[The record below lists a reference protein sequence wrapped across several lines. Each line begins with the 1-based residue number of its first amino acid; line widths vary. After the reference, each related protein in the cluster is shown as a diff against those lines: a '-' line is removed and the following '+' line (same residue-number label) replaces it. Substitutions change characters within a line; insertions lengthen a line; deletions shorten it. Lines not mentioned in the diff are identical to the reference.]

1 VLAKK
6 MLQKMNKRLKGQSTA
21 EYAILIGL
29 VIAAAVAMQIY
40 VKRTLQARVHD
51 AGRYLVNKT
60 VTLDGARNAEYQY
73 EPYYIDSG
81 FTVNRDSDA
90 RATLGIGGTYN
101 ATALDQTNRTGS
113 QSYLFNLG
121 QDSNR

>member
-1 VLAKK
+1 
-6 MLQKMNKRLKGQSTA
+6 MLQKINKRLKGQSTA